1 MIDIRKSIRMITHSY
16 MCAYIYRERERE
28 RVDSQLYVF
37 ATPKKGKDL
46 PLSRVL
52 SVH

>member
-16 MCAYIYRERERE
+16 MCAYIYRERE

>member
-1 MIDIRKSIRMITHSY
+1 MIDIRKSMRMIHIHICVRTS
-16 MCAYIYRERERE
+16 IDRERE

-37 ATPKKGKDL
+37 ATPKKGQDL